1 MAENTQDTFF
11 DDSGES
17 QDQEDKN
24 IRKAALKANLKKGGV
39 NIAILLVGAIG
50 LGAYAFLSG
59 DDSDSA
65 DADGSSANVV
75 NRGGQGDVR
84 ETELSED
91 SPIAQRQAEARQQQE
106 EQAQSTGSTY
116 MEQIER
122 RNEERAEQQN
132 IDTASNPKKTTGDLA
147 LESIATQSSR
157 TTPVPPVSRP
167 TNGNQPGNGK
177 PEGWT
182 LKDEIDEAKGY
193 ASQVSD
199 DLKRIAQAQSEYGSY
214 GAFAA
219 VSTSDSE
226 NGADDGSTDSDVPFV
241 AGGYGESLTFDQN
254 PSGQTPRTFKVPP
267 DTRLFGVATV
277 GHDSDVGGPMSFESV
292 TPPLDG
298 AVFIAEDVPLQGKA
312 VTPQVTR
319 MIYRGTS
326 YDVRALIV
334 NAETFQPGL
343 ASDVDNHYLSRW
355 VPYLAGVFG
364 GAYAESLTDQTT
376 TTTPEGATVNEESGV
391 PNANDQ
397 IAYTVGTGLG
407 RVVPILQEQINR
419 PVTVTVDNGEEVGI
433 WILSEIEVKR

>member
-1 MAENTQDTFF
+1 
-11 DDSGES
+11 
-17 QDQEDKN
+17 
-24 IRKAALKANLKKGGV
+24 
-39 NIAILLVGAIG
+39 
-50 LGAYAFLSG
+50 
-59 DDSDSA
+59 
-65 DADGSSANVV
+65 
-75 NRGGQGDVR
+75 
-84 ETELSED
+84 
-91 SPIAQRQAEARQQQE
+91 
-106 EQAQSTGSTY
+106 
-116 MEQIER
+116 
-122 RNEERAEQQN
+122 
-132 IDTASNPKKTTGDLA
+132 
-147 LESIATQSSR
+147 
-157 TTPVPPVSRP
+157 
-167 TNGNQPGNGK
+167 
-177 PEGWT
+177 
-182 LKDEIDEAKGY
+182 
-193 ASQVSD
+193 
-199 DLKRIAQAQSEYGSY
+199 
-214 GAFAA
+214 
-219 VSTSDSE
+219 
-226 NGADDGSTDSDVPFV
+226 
-241 AGGYGESLTFDQN
+241 
-254 PSGQTPRTFKVPP
+254 
-267 DTRLFGVATV
+267 
-277 GHDSDVGGPMSFESV
+277 MSFESV

-376 TTTPEGATVNEESGV
+376 TTNPEGATVNEESGV